1 MKEDLST
8 KRQHDNISRHLI
20 FKINQNHIYQ
30 DKCEF
35 VFGFFNRC
43 QCIKYKEKSSD
54 DKFQVIGQNYK
65 LQVVLGLQEELFQQA
80 SRLVGPEDWSIFL
93 RSVEKTFHEYWKDN
107 DRTKLQKTRK
117 WLLLIYKIFD
127 RCLVPL
133 QCLLRLSVY
142 HRHSR
147 NIGRSGAIEKWVR
160 ETGNPFQK

>member
-1 MKEDLST
+1 MEEDLST

-65 LQVVLGLQEELFQQA
+65 LQVVLALQEELFQQA
-80 SRLVGPEDWSIFL
+80 SRLVGPED
-93 RSVEKTFHEYWKDN
+93 
-107 DRTKLQKTRK
+107 
-117 WLLLIYKIFD
+117 
-127 RCLVPL
+127 
-133 QCLLRLSVY
+133 
-142 HRHSR
+142 
-147 NIGRSGAIEKWVR
+147 
-160 ETGNPFQK
+160 